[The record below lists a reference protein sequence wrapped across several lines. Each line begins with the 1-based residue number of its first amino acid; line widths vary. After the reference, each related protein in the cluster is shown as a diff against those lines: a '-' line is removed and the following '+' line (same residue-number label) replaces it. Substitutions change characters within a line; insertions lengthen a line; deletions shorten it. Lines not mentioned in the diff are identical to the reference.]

1 MGSGCWGEAGVE
13 VDVKILMIVI
23 VVFSWCIPGMSVIRL
38 RS

>member
-1 MGSGCWGEAGVE
+1 MCVS
-13 VDVKILMIVI
+13 VDVKILMIVSSSD